1 MTIGA
6 ENIRN
11 AVAAMVRDWLN
22 DHPMLEWCVAHPIW
36 AIALLLLFIFSAWG
50 LLGAIAQLVKT
61 LWLELLRAP
70 LRLSRWLGVRL
81 LNLFRHPIDE
91 TSQTSDAQT
100 LQLQETQSSR
110 QSPRSTLNDPNLAN
124 RQNQNDQPARLREV
138 VARLEQLQAEQA
150 QLLQEVRAI
159 LHQPP
164 SATPQTRI
172 PTLKVSKFQK
182 KLP

>member
-6 ENIRN
+6 ESIRN
-11 AVAAMVRDWLN
+11 AIATMVQDWLN
-22 DHPMLEWCVAHPIW
+22 EHPVLEWCVAHPIW
-36 AIALLLLFIFSAWG
+36 AIALLFLLIFSAWG

-61 LWLELLRAP
+61 LWIELLRAP
-70 LRLSRWLGVRL
+70 LKLGRWLGVRL
-81 LNLFRHPIDE
+81 LNLFRHSIDE

-100 LQLQETQSSR
+100 LQLQDIQSL
-110 QSPRSTLNDPNLAN
+110 RSTLNDPNSDD

-159 LHQPP
+159 LHPP
-164 SATPQTRI
+164 SGATLQTRI
-172 PTLKVSKFQK
+172 PTLKVSKSQK
-182 KLP
+182 RLP